1 MDLGRNRRQKR
12 RETDT
17 RVHTATMSNYM
28 SSYNLQ
34 SIQGPSDDSL
44 RNNAVEGYTQVS
56 RVGEVVINCF
66 TDTYEYAVVPESFTK
81 EEMQATH
88 YKTEG
93 GIVPIQGGVPESG
106 TMVET
111 RPHFYEWATATTG
124 MIAVTRRMRSTFRNY
139 VAAETACPVVACAA
153 CRGPLDEVDFQFA
166 GIVRSNSIRQMDDGI
181 GPKTD
186 EYFTL
191 AIGGMA
197 TILNNSDKVVHPG
210 DMLAW
215 TFVSE
220 SDTAKTMKRG
230 KDKGPRRIGIR
241 GAPSPLVCHSRA
253 LCLALLTP
261 RVVLCTIRQWLII
274 STRMSSA
281 ARSLVTRAHA

>member
-1 MDLGRNRRQKR
+1 
-12 RETDT
+12 
-17 RVHTATMSNYM
+17 MSNYM

-34 SIQGPSDDSL
+34 SIQGPSDDML

-66 TDTYEYAVVPESFTK
+66 TDTYEYAAVPEKFSEDEIKASAYRDTDG
-81 EEMQATH
+81 TLRP
-88 YKTEG
+88 
-93 GIVPIQGGVPESG
+93 VGGVALAAPEKII
-106 TMVET
+106 ET

-124 MIAVTRRMRSTFRNY
+124 MLAVTRRMRSTFRNY
-139 VAAETACPVVACAA
+139 VAAETACPVVVCSA

-166 GIVRSNSIRQMDDGI
+166 GVVRSNSIRSMDDGI
-181 GPKTD
+181 GPRND

-197 TILNNSDKVVHPG
+197 TILNNSATVVHPG

-220 SDTAKTMKRG
+220 ANNTKG
-230 KDKGPRRIGIR
+230 KDRRGNGMGPRRVGIR
-241 GAPSPLVCHSRA
+241 VADYFDENVIGRAITFAKSGSPLD
-253 LCLALLTP
+253 
-261 RVVLCTIRQWLII
+261 ILIH
-274 STRMSSA
+274 
-281 ARSLVTRAHA
+281 V